1 MHDDRVL
8 GQHMH
13 LHDAN
18 DGCSSKIYAMPLWGS
33 NVLQCISTYIYIYV
47 AMYCSV
53 FLSHAD
59 VISWFFSFHIFS
71 GFVLMLWS
79 VGWYPMILHIFLYSI
94 VFCCWAGSSGITITY
109 CYNMLPWTTVASHMS
124 SWYGFMFQL
133 VLGWSSWLAANSW
146 CCTML
151 SHGLGRD

>member
-1 MHDDRVL
+1 MMIAYWDNTWICMMPMTAAAARSM
-8 GQHMH
+8 QCPFEAAMYCSAY
-13 LHDAN
+13 LH
-18 DGCSSKIYAMPLWGS
+18 
-33 NVLQCISTYIYIYV
+33 IYICV

-71 GFVLMLWS
+71 GFVIMLWS
-79 VGWYPMILHIFLYSI
+79 VGLYPMILHIFLYSI

-124 SWYGFMFQL
+124 SWYVVMFQL